1 MAEQQQHHHHHHHHE
16 LDGASEFKRDSLN
29 SIVFRKW
36 FEKILKIVL
45 IVVAILMAI
54 GVVVSRYIF

>member
-1 MAEQQQHHHHHHHHE
+1 MAEHHHHHHHRHHKV
-16 LDGASEFKRDSLN
+16 DSATKFKKDSLN

-45 IVVAILMAI
+45 IVIAILMAI
-54 GVVVSRYIF
+54 GVVVSKYIF